1 MASRVFRP
9 PLVVVAGMQG
19 VPWHCTA
26 QGAVGMAPGTHR
38 GPVDW
43 LWHHVHTRY
52 HIMGPPFLILSLNR
66 FNASRGWKEKTED
79 NNDPKDTTA
88 EKFLGSL
95 LNKTSVWVT
104 GMMSLPPLT

>member
-9 PLVVVAGMQG
+9 PLEVVAGMWG

-26 QGAVGMAPGTHR
+26 QGAVGMAPGTHG
-38 GPVDW
+38 GPVGW

-52 HIMGPPFLILSLNR
+52 HITGPPFLILSLNR
-66 FNASRGWKEKTED
+66 FNASRGFKEKRLDIPNKTED

-88 EKFLGSL
+88 EKCLGSL
-95 LNKTSVWVT
+95 L
-104 GMMSLPPLT
+104 